1 VKQSGGYIWVYCELK
16 LGTTF
21 KIYLPRLNAKG
32 IPVPPAVLAESV
44 PTGCETIPLVED
56 EAAVRASTR
65 EFLQSIGYIVLEA
78 RNAQDA
84 LELAREYDN
93 PIDLLI
99 SDVVMPGMSGAK
111 LASVLTAQRPEM
123 RVFFLSG
130 YAESTVLRHGNVDVG
145 ARLLQKPFSLR
156 AMVRLRK
163 VLESHSAPAIS
174 VCAAGAAR

>member
-1 VKQSGGYIWVYCELK
+1 MK
-16 LGTTF
+16 LTF
-21 KIYLPRLNAKG
+21 DAI
-32 IPVPPAVLAESV
+32 V
-44 PTGCETIPLVED
+44 VED

-84 LELAREYDN
+84 LEPAREYDN

-123 RVFFLSG
+123 RVFFVSG

-156 AMVRLRK
+156 AMVRKVRK

-174 VCAAGAAR
+174 VWAAGAAR

>member
-1 VKQSGGYIWVYCELK
+1 VFTTAFWRGGKLVIETSAVHSMKLTFDAIAWCQPAITCCSQFPTQAKASIPQDINNHIFEPFYSTKEEGKGTGLGLSDGVRVKQSGGYIWVYCELK

-44 PTGCETIPLVED
+44 PTGCETILLVED

-93 PIDLLI
+93 PLI
-99 SDVVMPGMSGAK
+99 
-111 LASVLTAQRPEM
+111 
-123 RVFFLSG
+123 
-130 YAESTVLRHGNVDVG
+130 
-145 ARLLQKPFSLR
+145 
-156 AMVRLRK
+156 
-163 VLESHSAPAIS
+163 
-174 VCAAGAAR
+174 C